1 MSRKRD
7 NLEQFE
13 SSIGYVFAD
22 RSLLELALTHVSAA
36 SGSRARLDSYQRLE
50 FLGDH
55 VLGLAVSAM
64 LYRAFPDA
72 DEGELSQR
80 LADLVRKEACAE
92 VAQVW
97 QVGPHIRLGP
107 GEVQTGGRRKAAIL
121 ANICES
127 VIGAVFLDAGYGAA
141 ETFIERHWSKRM
153 MKPVNPVRDAKS
165 ALQEWAQA
173 RGLPPPVYRV
183 TERVGPDHSPRFTI
197 QVELPGLP
205 TVEGDGRS
213 KRLAEQSAAEE
224 FLVRQG
230 VISRM
235 PSDA

>member
-7 NLEQFE
+7 PLEQFE
-13 SSIGYVFAD
+13 ASIGYAFAD

-36 SGSRARLDSYQRLE
+36 SGARARLESYQRLE

-80 LADLVRKEACAE
+80 LADLVRKESCAE
-92 VAQVW
+92 VAQEW
-97 QVGPHIRLGP
+97 QVGPHMRLGP

-127 VIGAVFLDAGYGAA
+127 VIGAVFLDGGYAAA

-153 MKPVNPVRDAKS
+153 LSPVVPVRDPKS

-173 RGLPPPVYRV
+173 RGLPPPAYRV
-183 TERVGPDHSPRFTI
+183 VERVGPDHSPRFTI
-197 QVELPGLP
+197 AVELPGLP
-205 TVEGDGRS
+205 AVEGGGSS

-235 PSDA
+235 PTDA

>member
-7 NLEQFE
+7 PLEQFE
-13 SSIGYVFAD
+13 SSIGYVFVD
-22 RSLLELALTHVSAA
+22 RSLLDLALTHVSAA
-36 SGSRARLDSYQRLE
+36 SGARARLDSYQRLE

-80 LADLVRKEACAE
+80 LADLVRKESCAE
-92 VAQVW
+92 VAQDW
-97 QVGPHIRLGP
+97 QVGPYIRLGP

-127 VIGAVFLDAGYGAA
+127 VIGAVFLDGGYGASEA
-141 ETFIERHWSKRM
+141 FVERHWSKRM
-153 MKPVNPVRDAKS
+153 MAPVVPVRDAKS

-173 RGLPPPVYRV
+173 RGLPPPFYRV
-183 TERVGPDHSPRFTI
+183 VERVGPDHSPRFTI
-197 QVELPGLP
+197 AVELPDMP
-205 TVEGDGRS
+205 VVEGGGRS

-224 FLVRQG
+224 FLARQG
-230 VISRM
+230 VIRA